1 MDKTL
6 AGLLGAVGV
15 LAVGAPAHAAAAIHP
30 SLAETMQAASYA
42 DLLKPIPNATALL
55 QASDAQLAEAPQAE
69 VMTVQYYH
77 HHHHHHHRYYR
88 RRYYHHHHHHHHHHA
103 YRPAIV
109 IPLPR

>member
-6 AGLLGAVGV
+6 AGLLGAVGA
-15 LAVGAPAHAAAAIHP
+15 LAAISPTHAATAVHP
-30 SLAETMQAASYA
+30 SLDETMQAASYA

-55 QASDAQLAEAPQAE
+55 KASDAQLAEAPQAE
-69 VMTVQYYH
+69 VMAVQY

-88 RRYYHHHHHHHHHHA
+88 RRYYHHHHHHHHHHS